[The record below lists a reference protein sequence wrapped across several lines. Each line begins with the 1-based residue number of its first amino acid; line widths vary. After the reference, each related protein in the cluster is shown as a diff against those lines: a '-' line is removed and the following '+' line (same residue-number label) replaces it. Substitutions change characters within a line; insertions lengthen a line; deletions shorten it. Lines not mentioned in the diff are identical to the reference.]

1 MKIFIFFMLII
12 TTMNAS
18 DFKPWTK
25 KIEQLSEE
33 EKNVLLH
40 KGTERPFVGKYTNEK
55 SRGIYTCKVC
65 DTPLYDSSSK
75 FDSGSGW
82 PSFDDAIEG
91 AIKRIP
97 DADGRRVEIVCANC
111 GAHLGHVFEG
121 EGFTAKNTRH
131 CVNSISLN
139 LVKKPD
145 IKDKNLSYAYFAGGC
160 FWGVEYYLQKL
171 DGVKEV
177 ISGFMGGHVKN
188 PSYYEVVR
196 TNTGHLETVEVVY
209 DSSVI
214 SYEEI
219 AKTFFEI
226 HDPTQTNGQGPDI
239 GEQYLSAV
247 FVNNEDERKTVE
259 SLIEKLE
266 ANGYRVATKIVEK
279 SEFYAADE
287 SHQDYY
293 EKKGSKPYCHG
304 YVKRF

>member
-1 MKIFIFFMLII
+1 MKNFIVFILII
-12 TTMNAS
+12 INMNAS
-18 DFKPWTK
+18 ELKPWSS
-25 KIEQLSEE
+25 KIEKLSQE
-33 EKNVLLH
+33 EKSVIIN
-40 KGTERPFVGKYTNEK
+40 KGTERPFSGKYTNEK
-55 SRGIYTCKVC
+55 SRGVYTCKVC
-65 DTPLYDSSSK
+65 DTPLYDSGDK

-82 PSFDDAIEG
+82 PSFDDATEG

-121 EGFTAKNTRH
+121 EGFTSKNTRH

-145 IKDKNLSYAYFAGGC
+145 IKDENLSYAYFAGGC

-196 TNTGHLETVEVVY
+196 TNTGHLEAVEVIY
-209 DSSVI
+209 DSNVI

-247 FVNNEDERKTVE
+247 FVSSEEERKIVE
-259 SLIEKLE
+259 DLFEKLE
-266 ANGYRVATKIVEK
+266 VNGYRVATKILNS

-293 EKKGSKPYCHG
+293 DKKGSEPYCHG